1 MDHERDLTVSR
12 IAELACAMEVLC
24 PKPGNVGP
32 GRPFKYMN
40 EMSFIASAIGLAE
53 AFADASAPVGRL
65 VERAA
70 GAAKKL
76 TGRNTNLGIILLL
89 APLARAAYN
98 RDREG
103 GATDIDLRE
112 SVSRVLSA
120 LDGDDSAAIYAA
132 IRSAAPEGLGASDRY
147 DVNGESS
154 HIMEAMRFASA
165 WDSIAGEY
173 ASGYRITFGLTAP
186 RLDELWR
193 GGHTLRTSIA
203 QTFLSLLGEVPDT
216 LIARKRG
223 RGASEEASLM
233 AGRALGL
240 GGYLSE
246 EGRAAVSELRSL
258 LEDPDNLMNPG
269 TTADLM
275 AAGIFVFLLNELE
288 RTPLSEL
295 LGRWDMRRDT
305 DDRAPVIG

>member
-1 MDHERDLTVSR
+1 MDRERELTVSQ

-40 EMSFIASAIGLAE
+40 EMSFIASAIGLAD
-53 AFADASAPVGRL
+53 AFAAAAPVGRL

-76 TGRNTNLGIILLL
+76 TGRNTNLGIILLM
-89 APLARAAYN
+89 APLAKAADD
-98 RDREG
+98 RDRAD
-103 GATDIDLRE
+103 GAMGSDLRE
-112 SVSRVLSA
+112 SAARVLAA
-120 LDGDDSAAIYAA
+120 LDDEDSAAIYRA
-132 IRSAAPEGLGASDRY
+132 IRSAAPEGLGGSDRY
-147 DVNGESS
+147 DVNGET
-154 HIMEAMRFASA
+154 HPIMEAMRFASA
-165 WDSIAGEY
+165 WDSVASEY

-186 RLDELWR
+186 RLGELWES
-193 GGHTLRTSIA
+193 GHTLRTSIA
-203 QTFLSLLGEVPDT
+203 QTFLALLGEVPDT
-216 LIARKRG
+216 LIARKLG
-223 RGASEEASLM
+223 RGVSEEASLI
-233 AGRALGL
+233 ARRALGL

-246 EGRAAVSELRSL
+246 EGRLAASKLRSL

-288 RTPLSEL
+288 LAPLSEL
-295 LGRWDMRRDT
+295 LDRWDVRRDA
-305 DDRAPVIG
+305 DDRARLLG